1 MKFLNKITEN
11 PVFVREMI
19 LYRRVQD
26 RKNEVKY
33 YAISYFVF
41 MVGFVSF
48 LLICK
53 HFHAFDHILKG
64 SLEEDD
70 YRPLYAVF
78 LFMQGLCYMIIGFNT
93 YNFFTRDREMG
104 AFENLV
110 STAIKPEDIVL
121 GKFWAAF
128 LTPAKIL
135 TFHLPLVLILGMVVK
150 ISFPSL
156 ILFYLFSLVFCAL
169 SAMMGLYISIISRN
183 TGEAT
188 SKCIMA
194 LITMLL
200 IPVPILTINFFIS
213 LSSRTDTS
221 FFYGAGTMFLII
233 FDPIVTLA
241 SLFELAK
248 SGDTLFLGLNSGYS
262 FILSFA
268 LLFNV
273 AAACFFY
280 YKTVAKV
287 AEVPG
292 GRKGNDGREKSY
304 RQPAEVEMTEDWID
318 RVVKKVLPR
327 SWTAFMDNPL
337 FIRDTRIVKRGYEKY
352 SSLKSGERRN
362 RILTFI
368 AVILLVVLI
377 GAAFATGSMVSLKNI
392 YFRLAFF
399 AFFIMML
406 GFVRQASLLMDFE
419 DTTGGY
425 DTIISSMLTPEKI
438 LEGKFWL
445 FLYPALK
452 KIILFSPLIIG
463 GGLLSGFTVPGIL
476 ALFVLLVSFIVMAD
490 ITLLYDG
497 IPDVSY
503 QRDNLRD
510 IYSTAV
516 LLFCGGVVFAAN
528 LADQAY
534 QFLGFIPM
542 REKFEPGEIFPISE
556 LWLKYSKGITD
567 GLDPVTLSA
576 TAFFLVIFL
585 VGLAAFMKFMHRK
598 AVEKLGMVPEI

>member
-1 MKFLNKITEN
+1 MNFLKKITEN

-19 LYRRVQD
+19 LNRRVQD

-33 YAISYFVF
+33 YVAFYFFF
-41 MVGFVSF
+41 MVGFVSL
-48 LLICK
+48 LLIFN

-64 SLEEDD
+64 ALKMDD
-70 YRPLYAVF
+70 YRPLYAFF
-78 LFMQGLCYMIIGFNT
+78 LFLQGLSFMITGFNT

-110 STAIKPEDIVL
+110 STAIKPEDIVV
-121 GKFWAAF
+121 GKFWAVF

-135 TFHLPLVLILGMVVK
+135 TFHLPLVLILGMITK
-150 ISFPSL
+150 ISLPSL
-156 ILFYLFSLVFCAL
+156 ILFYLFSLVTCAL
-169 SAMMGLYISIISRN
+169 SAMLGLYISIISRN
-183 TGEAT
+183 IGEAT
-188 SKCIMA
+188 FKCLMA
-194 LITMLL
+194 PILMLL
-200 IPVPILTINFFIS
+200 IPIPIVIINFFIS
-213 LSSRTDTS
+213 LSSRTDSS
-221 FFYGAGTMFLII
+221 FFYGAGTMFLIV

-262 FILSFA
+262 IILPLA
-268 LLFNV
+268 LIVN
-273 AAACFFY
+273 AAAAYFFY
-280 YKTVAKV
+280 RKTVAKV
-287 AEVPG
+287 AEVPDG
-292 GRKGNDGREKSY
+292 NKGNDGREKSY
-304 RQPAEVEMTEDWID
+304 RQPAEGEMKVDWID
-318 RVVKKVLPR
+318 RLVKKVLPA
-327 SWTAFMDNPL
+327 SWTSFMDNPL

-392 YFRLAFF
+392 YFRLVFF

-419 DTTGGY
+419 GTTGGY
-425 DTIISSMLTPEKI
+425 DTLISSMLTPEKI

-452 KIILFSPLIIG
+452 KIFLFSPLIIG
-463 GGLLSGFTVPGIL
+463 GGLMSGFTVPGIFS
-476 ALFVLLVSFIVMAD
+476 LFVLLISFIIMAD
-490 ITLLYDG
+490 ITMLYGG
-497 IPDVSY
+497 IPYISH

-516 LLFCGGVVFAAN
+516 LLFCGGLVFAFN

-542 REKFEPGEIFPISE
+542 KEKFEVDEIFPISE
-556 LWLKYSKGITD
+556 LWLRYSKGISD

-576 TAFFLVIFL
+576 TALFLVIFL
-585 VGLAAFMKFMHRK
+585 VGLAVFMKYMHRK